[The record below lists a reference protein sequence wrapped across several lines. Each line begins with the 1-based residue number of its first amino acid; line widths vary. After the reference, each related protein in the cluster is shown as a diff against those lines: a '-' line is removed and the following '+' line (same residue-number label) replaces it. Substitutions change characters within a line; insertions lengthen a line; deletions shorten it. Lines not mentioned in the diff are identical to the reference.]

1 MSARIKSTPT
11 EVPDH
16 NALAEE
22 PVIDPIDDA
31 LWHLQIEVRR
41 VAQLVAEQG
50 LDPAQRRDLQRSLAV
65 LRAAA
70 DWQPAQTREREP
82 AL

>member
-1 MSARIKSTPT
+1 MSARIKSTLT
-11 EVPDH
+11 ESADH
-16 NALAEE
+16 NALPEE

-31 LWHLQIEVRR
+31 LWHLQIEARR
-41 VAQLVAEQG
+41 VAQLVAQHG
-50 LDPAQRRDLQRSLAV
+50 LDPAQQRDLQRSLAV

-70 DWQPAQTREREP
+70 DWQPAREREAAP

>member
-1 MSARIKSTPT
+1 MSARIKSSRAEAPRHETL
-11 EVPDH
+11 PD
-16 NALAEE
+16 E
-22 PVIDPIDDA
+22 PAIAPIDDA
-31 LWHLQIEVRR
+31 LWHLQIEARR
-41 VAQLVAEQG
+41 VAQLVAQRG

-70 DWQPAQTREREP
+70 EWQPARERETAP